1 MDGSFGG
8 VIGVFFDRQAGGSGT
23 NLLLEQIPQGIYSG
37 AVGNSVLSEIS
48 LKGWLDTLKTD
59 KHWTYD
65 GSLTTPPCSE
75 GIKWTVLADVQP
87 ISQVQLDKFKALW
100 EVTGNNRKVQPL
112 NARTLNQSG
121 QIAVANDKE
130 DAYLGATI
138 GLAVVLGIVV
148 LFIIF
153 LVAIIV
159 LKPELFKV
167 QKQ

>member
-1 MDGSFGG
+1 MHAPSEHTVDGKSYDLELHIVHSYMDGSFGG

-87 ISQVQLDKFKALW
+87 ISQV
-100 EVTGNNRKVQPL
+100 
-112 NARTLNQSG
+112 
-121 QIAVANDKE
+121 
-130 DAYLGATI
+130 
-138 GLAVVLGIVV
+138 
-148 LFIIF
+148 
-153 LVAIIV
+153 
-159 LKPELFKV
+159 
-167 QKQ
+167 

>member
-1 MDGSFGG
+1 M
-8 VIGVFFDRQAGGSGT
+8 
-23 NLLLEQIPQGIYSG
+23 
-37 AVGNSVLSEIS
+37 
-48 LKGWLDTLKTD
+48 
-59 KHWTYD
+59 
-65 GSLTTPPCSE
+65 
-75 GIKWTVLADVQP
+75 
-87 ISQVQLDKFKALW
+87 
-100 EVTGNNRKVQPL
+100 QPL